1 MKYKCPVCS
10 AGVSTHKVVLLVGEH
25 EKTRS
30 LFVFDARPGKY
41 DFVVV
46 DDIEVKPGT
55 MWEFYCPVCWANLT
69 TSYNTR
75 LAKLDAIDEDGVRRV
90 VFSKVAGEQSTFV
103 LGGDELEAHGRDSLA
118 YIDKKDK

>member
-1 MKYKCPVCS
+1 MKYKCPECS
-10 AGVSTHKVVLLVGEH
+10 AGLSTHKVVLLVGEH
-25 EKTRS
+25 DKKRS

-55 MWEFYCPVCWANLT
+55 MWEFYCPVNK
-69 TSYNTR
+69 R
-75 LAKLDAIDEDGVRRV
+75 LAKLEAVDEEGARRV

-103 LGGDELEAHGRDSLA
+103 LGGEELEAHGRDSLA
-118 YIDKKDK
+118 YIDKKDE

>member
-1 MKYKCPVCS
+1 MKYKCPECS
-10 AGVSTHKVVLLVGEH
+10 AGLSTHKVVLMVGEH
-25 EKTRS
+25 DKKRS

-46 DDIEVKPGT
+46 DDIEVRPGT

-69 TSYNTR
+69 TSYNKR
-75 LAKLDAIDEDGVRRV
+75 LAKLEAVDEEGSRRV

-103 LGGDELEAHGRDSLA
+103 LGGEELEAHGRDSLA
-118 YIDKKDK
+118 YIDKKDE